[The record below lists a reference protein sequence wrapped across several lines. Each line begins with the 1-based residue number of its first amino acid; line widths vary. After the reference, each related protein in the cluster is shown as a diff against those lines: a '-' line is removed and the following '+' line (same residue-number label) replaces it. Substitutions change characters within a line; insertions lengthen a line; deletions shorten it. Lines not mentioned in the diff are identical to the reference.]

1 MGVGGGGGGSPGV
14 AVGAARIPW
23 ASGGTVG
30 SPGPGGV
37 TVGKSDQA
45 MVGGSVGT
53 GGVGDRVVEGGG
65 AEGRGRRKTAAKR
78 ARTSKAPETIN
89 QRLRFILD
97 TPGATSTFPG
107 DIVSL
112 L

>member
-1 MGVGGGGGGSPGV
+1 MGGGGGGSPGV

-45 MVGGSVGT
+45 M
-53 GGVGDRVVEGGG
+53 EGGG

-78 ARTSKAPETIN
+78 VRTSKAPETIN
-89 QRLRFILD
+89 QRLR
-97 TPGATSTFPG
+97 
-107 DIVSL
+107 
-112 L
+112 